1 MCKCVGC
8 NREIK
13 SSSLYLNC
21 SWSLIREKNRTS
33 QTEVIGHA
41 TTINS
46 EGEKMCPVCCFIIA
60 VYKENGINKKFS
72 LGGLQVHKVSAKIQR
87 AVEDFYV
94 DPQNAYLIHAPG
106 MVRKSV
112 GIEIPNE
119 EMDGLVN
126 DEFPFVKLTIK
137 QAEDTGL
144 KEGDE
149 IKFKSPDNRSVV
161 RFVKAV
167 KKFTAKEAKAQ
178 GYGRRA
184 FVAFFVPKED

>member
-1 MCKCVGC
+1 MGKCVGC

-13 SSSLYLNC
+13 DSSLYMEC
-21 SWSLIREKNRTS
+21 SLELIRDINRTS
-33 QTEVIGHA
+33 QTEVIGYP
-41 TTINS
+41 TTINDN
-46 EGEKMCPVCCFIIA
+46 GDQLCPVCCFIIA
-60 VYKENGINKKFS
+60 VYKEHGIDKKFS
-72 LGGLQVHKVSAKIQR
+72 IGGLQVHKVSANIQR
-87 AVEDFYV
+87 AVEDFHN

-119 EMDGLVN
+119 ELDGLIN
-126 DEFPFVKLTIK
+126 DEFPFVKLSLK

-149 IKFKSPDNRSVV
+149 IRFKSPDGRSVI
-161 RFVKAV
+161 RIVKAV
-167 KKFTAKEAKAQ
+167 KKFSAKEAKAQ
-178 GYGRRA
+178 GYGRRS

>member
-21 SWSLIREKNRTS
+21 SWSLIRERNRTS

-46 EGEKMCPVCCFIIA
+46 EGEKMCPICCFIIA
-60 VYKENGINKKFS
+60 VYKENGINKKFP

-87 AVEDFYV
+87 AVEDFHN

-112 GIEIPNE
+112 GIEIPE
-119 EMDGLVN
+119 SEIEGLLN
-126 DEFPFVKLTIK
+126 DEFPFVKLTPQ

-149 IKFKSPDNRSVV
+149 IKFKSKSGKEVIRIVQAV
-161 RFVKAV
+161 R
-167 KKFTAKEAKAQ
+167 KFSAKEAKAQ
-178 GYGRRA
+178 GYGRKS
-184 FVAFFVPKED
+184 FVAFFVPNEA

>member
-8 NREIK
+8 GREIK

-21 SWSLIREKNRTS
+21 SWALIRERNRTS

-46 EGEKMCPVCCFIIA
+46 DGEKMCPVCCFIIA
-60 VYKENGINKKFS
+60 VYKENGIDKKFS
-72 LGGLQVHKVSAKIQR
+72 LGGLQAHKVSAKIQR
-87 AVEDFYV
+87 AVEDFHN

-106 MVRKSV
+106 MVRRSV
-112 GIEIPNE
+112 GIEIPE
-119 EMDGLVN
+119 SEIEGLLN
-126 DEFPFVKLTIK
+126 DEFPFVKLTPQ

-149 IKFKSPDNRSVV
+149 IKFKSKSGKEVIRI
-161 RFVKAV
+161 VKAV
-167 KKFTAKEAKAQ
+167 RKFSAKEAKAQ
-178 GYGRRA
+178 GYGRKS
-184 FVAFFVPKED
+184 FVAFFVPKEV

>member
-13 SSSLYLNC
+13 SSSLFLNC
-21 SWSLIREKNRTS
+21 SWEMIRSRNKTS

-41 TTINS
+41 STINDA
-46 EGEKMCPVCCFIIA
+46 GDKMCPICCFIIA
-60 VYKENGINKKFS
+60 VYKENGIDKRFS
-72 LGGLQVHKVSAKIQR
+72 VGGLQIHKVSAKIQK
-87 AVEDFYV
+87 AVEDFHV

-112 GIEIPNE
+112 GIEIPE
-119 EMDGLVN
+119 SELEGLLN
-126 DEFPFVKLTIK
+126 DEFPFVKLTPK

-149 IKFKSPDNRSVV
+149 IKFKAKSGKEVIRI
-161 RFVKAV
+161 VKAV
-167 KKFTAKEAKAQ
+167 RKFSAKEAKAQ

-184 FVAFFVPKED
+184 FVAFFVPKEV